1 MQVMEY
7 KKRLADGLIL
17 IAWIVLIAWCC
28 SGCKI
33 GEKAVNKYKHSSEFP
48 KDCADEFP
56 VKTDTVVIDG
66 ELRVD
71 SAVHYEYVQV
81 PVPGENSIIERLT
94 TKTIT
99 VTKHRRDTIRVT
111 VEDTRRVE
119 QYKRVLDEQAE
130 KHIKK
135 VAGLESD
142 LKAANRKVKTRSL
155 QRNISW
161 GLIALFIGWSF
172 RSRITKLI
180 K

>member
-1 MQVMEY
+1 MKQ
-7 KKRLADGLIL
+7 RIGDIL
-17 IAWIVLIAWCC
+17 VALPYIVLIAWCC

-33 GEKAVNKYKHSSEFP
+33 GERAVNKYKDSSEFP

-56 VKTDTVVIDG
+56 VKTDTVVIPG

-111 VEDTRRVE
+111 IEDTRRVE

-130 KHIKK
+130 NHIKK
-135 VAGLESD
+135 VAYLEAD

-161 GLIALFIGWSF
+161 GLIALFIAWSF
-172 RSRITKLI
+172 RGRITKLI